1 MISIGADHGGPEQLP
16 FYKELGD
23 FMRFCKENRARGFQ
37 GVMINIVYHVPGT
50 LLKPDYVGVRTGKF
64 SRKERCLM
72 VQVAVEE
79 EFAALDDAKKI
90 RQYIFETADEAL
102 GIAKSFLDRKG
113 INYEIETDRAT
124 LDEWLAESA
133 NC

>member
-1 MISIGADHGGPEQLP
+1 MISIGAVHGGPEQLA

-37 GVMINIVYHVPGT
+37 DAMINIVYHVPGT
-50 LLKPDYVGVRTGKF
+50 LLRPDYEGVRTGKF
-64 SRKERCLM
+64 SKRERCLM

-79 EFAALDDAKKI
+79 EFAALDDSKKI
-90 RQYIFETADEAL
+90 RQYIFETADEAI
-102 GIAKSFLDRKG
+102 GIGKSGLERKG
-113 INYEIETDRAT
+113 LVYEIETDRAL

-133 NC
+133 NV